1 MPKTKSTTPRRVTSI
16 RTQYAPD
23 EIKAVRIAAARSDL
37 TPTAFVKKAAIDA
50 AKGGAK

>member
-1 MPKTKSTTPRRVTSI
+1 MPRTKSTTPKCLTHI

-23 EIKAVRIAAARSDL
+23 EIKAVRIAAARFGM

-50 AKGGAK
+50 AKGVAK

>member
-1 MPKTKSTTPRRVTSI
+1 MTRTKSTTPKRLTHI

-37 TPTAFVKKAAIDA
+37 TPTAFVKRAAIDA
-50 AKGGAK
+50 AQGGAK